1 MNATDELKELYNKI
15 EYNIEK
21 DINKLE
27 ELYFIVNDCNL
38 YYTTVE
44 EYLKE
49 NEEYQIERV
58 LEHIEIIKRIKMNIS
73 YNPERFEEQKNRYQS
88 LYQDY
93 FSEEEFFKLFQTV

>member
-27 ELYFIVNDCNL
+27 ELYFMVNDRNL

-49 NEEYQIERV
+49 NEEYQIERI
-58 LEHIEIIKRIKMNIS
+58 LEHIEIIKRIKMNIA